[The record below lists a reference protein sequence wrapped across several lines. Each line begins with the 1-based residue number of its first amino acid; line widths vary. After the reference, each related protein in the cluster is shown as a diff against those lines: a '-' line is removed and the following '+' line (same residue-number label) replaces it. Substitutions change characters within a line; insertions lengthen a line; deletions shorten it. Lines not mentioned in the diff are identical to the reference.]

1 VDADLETTL
10 VSGSS
15 YFFSA
20 VAVTLGVQTVADAD
34 VAMTAAYGSSSC
46 YSSVA
51 DLEATEA
58 EIAVV
63 EDATTCA
70 ANCRVKSWGY
80 PRLTKKSLPP
90 VAEAFC
96 VIVYMIVE
104 YYIFRKSDSYIFTT
118 LVF

>member
-1 VDADLETTL
+1 MQQTVDAVVNVTKDQDADVVLDSDSVTTL

-58 EIAVV
+58 ETTADVA
-63 EDATTCA
+63 ATICA
-70 ANCRVKSWGY
+70 ANC
-80 PRLTKKSLPP
+80 
-90 VAEAFC
+90 
-96 VIVYMIVE
+96 
-104 YYIFRKSDSYIFTT
+104 
-118 LVF
+118 